1 MEIHRLIYY
10 YIRRRRIQHTN
21 INETAEKINRRT
33 EGKANIFIV
42 SVNVAVPHALPSS
55 SMKIA
60 PKLEPTRVALVP
72 LPKYLQDHIASHMA
86 TMLNLF
92 NDVKKKEVE
101 LSKFNKTENENDMNI
116 PTFLKSM
123 KNPLSGLKA
132 VKGMDKYEQLETGM
146 DTLLQN
152 YKVQA
157 TKINLEG
164 TKLEGEYMKK
174 ELNSAISYC
183 ISDIA
188 NTITIVKLET
198 ANWLTGIERK

>member
-1 MEIHRLIYY
+1 
-10 YIRRRRIQHTN
+10 
-21 INETAEKINRRT
+21 
-33 EGKANIFIV
+33 
-42 SVNVAVPHALPSS
+42 
-55 SMKIA
+55 
-60 PKLEPTRVALVP
+60 
-72 LPKYLQDHIASHMA
+72 MA

-123 KNPLSGLKA
+123 KNTLSGLKA

-157 TKINLEG
+157 TKIILE
-164 TKLEGEYMKK
+164 
-174 ELNSAISYC
+174 
-183 ISDIA
+183 
-188 NTITIVKLET
+188 ITNFEVE
-198 ANWLTGIERK
+198 